1 MGFFTRKKKTAEP
14 VSGFI
19 MLNEIKIPL
28 VPFGDNIT
36 KSDVVMICI
45 DKVQVNVP
53 S

>member
-1 MGFFTRKKKTAEP
+1 MGFFTIKKKTAEP
-14 VSGFI
+14 VSGFKMI
-19 MLNEIKIPL
+19 NEIKIPL
-28 VPFGDNIT
+28 LSFGDNIT